1 MVLMDGEG
9 KEGKGTRVAAFLWH
23 ARTKQAYDMSRAT

>member
-1 MVLMDGEG
+1 MEREKRGRR
-9 KEGKGTRVAAFLWH
+9 RVAAFLWH